1 MSIILLTTTVNVQNK
16 TWLRQIDPVERIETY
31 TKSLFQWLMNTKL
44 PIVVVENTGYT
55 FEEWNHWKDE
65 YKDRLEIITF
75 RECDLDNADYLRDND
90 SKGAS
95 EIFAIEYAYLH
106 SKRIREYTFLIKI
119 TGRFFIPDLE
129 SFLTEINLDHF
140 IALNQ
145 QDMDDC
151 QMVGVHLKYFYM
163 VFYPVLLNKNGIYEC
178 HVEYIYKERILGI
191 SPEKIIRCPSF
202 PIDPVMGGGN
212 DRVFTFI

>member
-1 MSIILLTTTVNVQNK
+1 MTN
-16 TWLRQIDPVERIETY
+16 
-31 TKSLFQWLMNTKL
+31 F

-55 FEEWNHWKDE
+55 FEEWNIWKE
-65 YKDRLEIITF
+65 QYKHRLEIISF
-75 RECDLDNADYLRDND
+75 RECDLENANYLKDND

-106 SKRIREYTFLIKI
+106 SKMIREYSFLIKI

-129 SFLTEINLDHF
+129 SFLSMYNLDLF

-145 QDMDDC
+145 HDIDEC

-163 VFYPVLLNKNGIYEC
+163 VFYPVLLDKDGRYQP

-191 SPEKIIRCPSF
+191 SPDKIIRCPSF
-202 PIDPVMGGGN
+202 PIEPTLGGGSFKC
-212 DRVFTFI
+212 FTFI